1 MKFGMGAYTMTLL
14 LVVIYLSFIS
24 LGLPDSLL
32 GAAWPSMH
40 VSLGVPVSYAGIISF
55 VISGGT
61 VISSLSS
68 MWLFKHLGTGK
79 TIGYSTLLT
88 AFSLLGFSLSPSFI
102 LLLPLS
108 ITLGL
113 GAGAIDSSL
122 NNYVAVHYEASHM
135 SFLHASWGLG
145 ASLGPFILS
154 VALVHG
160 SWQNGYRSIAFIQ
173 AALTLMQFSSLKL
186 WKRQEVDA
194 QEERKERI
202 VATKSD
208 KTLYLAYGAFLFY
221 CSYEACCI
229 LWISTYFVKIL
240 ESNPIAAAKA
250 TAFFF
255 IGITSGR
262 LLSGFISQRVGVVR
276 MIYCGIII
284 SFVFTVMMLFTKTPE
299 VTLFMVFFNG
309 LGLAP
314 LYPSMIHRTPRRYG
328 SNLSPLVIGRQ
339 MATAYVGSSVVP
351 PLMGLLAVHTSFKV
365 LPLSGIIFLTLLLIS
380 TLIIENSKAELLEI

>member
-1 MKFGMGAYTMTLL
+1 MTIL
-14 LVVIYLSFIS
+14 LVIIYLSFIS

-40 VSLGVPVSYAGIISF
+40 LSFALPVSYGGLVSF
-55 VISGGT
+55 VISAGT
-61 VISSLSS
+61 VVSSLSA

-88 AFSLLGFSLSPSFI
+88 ALSLFGFSFAPSFW

-108 ITLGL
+108 LSLGL
-113 GAGAIDSSL
+113 GAGAIDSAL

-154 VALVHG
+154 IALVHG
-160 SWQNGYRSIAFIQ
+160 SWQNGYQSIALIQ
-173 AALTLMQFSSLKL
+173 MVLALLQFSSLSL
-186 WKRQEVDA
+186 WKQ
-194 QEERKERI
+194 KEGGKTGNPKEIIRG
-202 VATKSD
+202 TKSH
-208 KTLYLAYGAFLFY
+208 KTIYLACLAFLFY

-229 LWISTYFVKIL
+229 LWISTYFVKML
-240 ESNPIAAAKA
+240 KSDPIAAAKA
-250 TAFFF
+250 TSFFF

-262 LLSGFISQRVGVVR
+262 LLSGLISRHVGVVT
-276 MIYCGIII
+276 MIYCGLIL
-284 SFVFTVMMLFTKTPE
+284 SFVSTVALCFTQTPAL
-299 VTLFMVFFNG
+299 TLFVVLCLG

-328 SNLSPLVIGRQ
+328 SDLSPLVIGRQ

-351 PLMGLLAVHTSFKV
+351 PLIGLLAVHTSFRV
-365 LPLSGIIFLTLLLIS
+365 LPLSGLIFLTFVLIC
-380 TLIIENSKAELLEI
+380 TLIIENSKACGEKS